1 MMRWLKDKK
10 KEKRS
15 NSTSQNDGEKEDD
28 YGFGKEKP
36 SAKSPSSRRQLPPTP
51 ATPEEKSPHIYEEI
65 PDLPLCC
72 MPDNEKA
79 LLQNKFGKS
88 KHGSTAGVTLE
99 GASAAVK
106 PGASQKDD
114 INPYMVVP
122 VDKEIRQ
129 TPTEFHRNGTPE
141 VHCDVIVKDTHCEIL
156 LSRKPKVGTF
166 RLDNAVLS
174 GGAENANV
182 RRNGRSNTHLFAHD
196 KRAAADVYSGGNQ
209 SSAFSVTSSAFSS
222 SSASKIQASGASS
235 LTLVNVFDQHP
246 FETCEDS
253 SNGNAVENGVITYSS
268 ASNFI
273 PRSTNLVF
281 NPLPGKN
288 PCKEVF
294 GSDSSDEIRAVGYSS
309 VKEDKKGVNSVSF
322 ISARDQHMGSQCVT
336 YASIQPDNDPNND
349 PDCSI
354 DSHVTYASVQEQ
366 HYADEKMK
374 PNYSFDEPLKTHQP
388 MSLTHNNDF
397 GGTSKTGMIQS
408 LSPSTSSNCI
418 YALVTFPAE
427 PKHYNTISDIT
438 LPGFQENISHREKS
452 TVHSNVNELFGCEIG
467 HPSNNT
473 EINDL
478 HTSNDFSRIS
488 FHVNSPQNAGS
499 QPSHFNFSKRVCG
512 DFSLNQFHYNPGNVK
527 CVDNTVAQMKTGNG
541 QTAINGTGQ
550 DRICKQH
557 PEFAE
562 SSGHAEH
569 QLELEFCLCSDEHSS
584 SCGCPDDKHSQ
595 DDDVSSVAGAT
606 NEGSGSCRSC
616 GRLIRQITYSES
628 YSDETY
634 EHVYASRLLIRTGR
648 RFSSPDITFSEVSN
662 SEFQD
667 IQNPHSLDFPYAVSR
682 DDSWTSTR
690 GSDIIPPPYNAAA
703 SGNILKSVNM
713 TQVKKMKYSEALG
726 LHAIKTDLVGQVR
739 DSVGQVRDSVGQVRE
754 SVGQVRESVGQ
765 FQGQLC
771 CTGDTPQSS
780 SAGSKVTSTVHTL
793 GCSSN
798 QWDPAGMSAK
808 HSDCSFDGRI
818 CDKLNTE
825 SSRDLAEPIITP
837 SQKLD
842 SVVNQEPKSSAFT
855 GLLSMF
861 SRTKSSKSSKPD
873 EPETSNI
880 SATLADRAQDT
891 EVIRCDK
898 LLEEIPEKNT
908 RKLSKFFQRLSNKDV
923 QKGNSV
929 CVASPE
935 IDSQACSYISKDT
948 GTSNGKAV
956 SFKTSCFE
964 NSAVGEN
971 SQKCRDDGDYTAS
984 SYKGKNMKEE
994 SQICKGST
1002 YDCEQR
1008 VGPQAQLHVNK
1019 SHSSLSEAAA
1029 GLSNPHSNLSEA
1041 AAAGLSETASAFDKD
1056 TNKASNAKSQCKTDS
1071 GDTCYEY
1078 DISTSSEGEQTGYEY
1093 FLSKV
1098 RKTLNLEHEVQHIAE
1113 SSAARRKR
1121 ICKRCK
1127 REGLYTTI
1135 DDDDEEED
1143 NDGLCPHFAAK
1154 FGDLRAIFDDMVVD
1168 QRAAILDCL
1177 TDFMHSPYNIRG
1189 HSHDG
1194 FCRECGCEI
1203 LTSDSESQT
1212 TVCSLLSQQL
1222 YRMTSPN
1229 GQGLSCDSDEG
1240 TMADN
1245 SCESADD
1252 DNEENRN
1259 GNDTNCKKSP
1269 YDDNSSGYDEPKDKL
1284 GHLGQKLKKKDKRPR
1299 LSIGIDAGSKENAS
1313 ENHEN
1318 THSLAFTNIFQDT
1331 TDSFAISA
1339 PPSESVVDKQ
1349 QFPDRIEPTASSF
1362 PDSTQKS
1369 NWKNN
1374 STTPHSTHSSKQIV
1388 GLDLSHGLGSSV
1400 GNVDHSRVCDTS
1412 RSRASFVTD
1421 KVLQDIYVPLP
1432 SKALSLIASKNYG
1445 PPAGLPCTC
1454 GRGLQAST
1462 STVTA
1467 HLGTGKTELPPTGC
1481 IEIDGLLQPSSA
1493 GVVHCD
1499 GDKKSG
1505 VAPVQKHLRNRKK
1518 TIERE
1523 LFNFSERKD
1532 SDDPE
1537 IDRQTMGAHPENAA
1551 FANNGCSL
1559 TWKNAESND
1568 VLASQTKPG
1577 SHVSKKERAL
1587 VPSKDGRT
1595 KRTRPPAKESRDK
1608 SDCGLAK
1615 ISHEGEDKC
1624 SSILPHTM
1632 ARKDSANLVF
1642 TADSSTDQHSAS
1654 ASSGVVQE
1662 FATVEIKTDKMK
1674 YARRYRLELSA
1685 LDLLPESAV
1694 DGDPTAAKT
1703 EHVKRVLPKRSKVI
1717 EKMAKIFENS
1727 TCADDS
1733 RSDKNKHSIAKD
1745 IVLGKQNITRSEL
1758 DNKDNCAHS
1767 SKHVSQLG
1775 ISGRLI
1781 SDNGKIV
1788 STKFAHVHQ
1797 SKRNVREADLCNL
1810 QKRDKLYAMSES
1822 SHLNFNASPP
1832 VSDIKDRPTMKTR
1845 RSSSESRRDKD
1856 KEIKPTGLKSDTE
1869 SSTIK
1874 TNELKSGRVK
1884 TGKGKMSA
1892 VYLTESRLAKQRSP
1906 TPSTSSA
1913 SSSSGKRSGHGKHK
1927 LSKKSYSRKRS
1938 KHRAER
1944 AKNGHGKEE
1953 RTYYYFSSDFSDI
1966 DVVETEN
1973 SESCNTFTATHTTQS
1988 KVLVSAGKKQSI
2000 SDKKLAGTS
2009 ESAASTGISIQNK
2022 NIDVGECEQEVYAL
2036 PNDSVDMR
2044 RGDNCTDKN
2053 AGPNSSPEIRHT
2065 KRTDVYKSKKSNNKL
2080 LSDLIIRNYD
2090 MQLYENV

>member
-88 KHGSTAGVTLE
+88 KHGSAAAAALDA
-99 GASAAVK
+99 ASATVK

-156 LSRKPKVGTF
+156 LTRKPKVGTF
-166 RLDNAVLS
+166 RLDNTVLS
-174 GGAENANV
+174 VSGENANL
-182 RRNGRSNTHLFAHD
+182 RRNGRSNTHLSAHD

-209 SSAFSVTSSAFSS
+209 SSAFSVTSSAFSA

-235 LTLVNVFDQHP
+235 LTLVNAFDQHP
-246 FETCEDS
+246 FETCEEA
-253 SNGNAVENGVITYSS
+253 SNGNAVEKGVITYSS

-273 PRSTNLVF
+273 PRSAKLVF

-294 GSDSSDEIRAVGYSS
+294 GSDSSDELRAVGYSS
-309 VKEDKKGVNSVSF
+309 VKEDKNGVNSVSF
-322 ISARDQHMGSQCVT
+322 VSARDQHMGSQCVT
-336 YASIQPDNDPNND
+336 YASIQSDSD
-349 PDCSI
+349 PDRSI
-354 DSHVTYASVQEQ
+354 DSHVTYASVQDQ

-374 PNYSFDEPLKTHQP
+374 PNYSFDDPLKTHQP
-388 MSLTHNNDF
+388 MSLTDNNDF
-397 GGTSKTGMIQS
+397 GGANKTGMIQS

-427 PKHYNTISDIT
+427 PKHYNTISDIIS
-438 LPGFQENISHREKS
+438 PGFQENICHGEKS
-452 TVHSNVNELFGCEIG
+452 TVHSSVNESFGCEIG

-488 FHVNSPQNAGS
+488 FHENSTQNAGS
-499 QPSHFNFSKRVCG
+499 QPSHFNFSKRVCS

-527 CVDNTVAQMKTGNG
+527 SVDNTARQMKAGNG
-541 QTAINGTGQ
+541 QTAVSGTGQ

-562 SSGHAEH
+562 SSGHADH
-569 QLELEFCLCSDEHSS
+569 RLELEFCLCSDEHSS

-713 TQVKKMKYSEALG
+713 TQVKEMKSGEALE
-726 LHAIKTDLVGQVR
+726 LYAVKRDLVRQVK
-739 DSVGQVRDSVGQVRE
+739 DSEQLH
-754 SVGQVRESVGQ
+754 
-765 FQGQLC
+765 GQLC
-771 CTGDTPQSS
+771 CTGDTQQSS
-780 SAGSKVTSTVHTL
+780 SAGTKVTSTVHIL
-793 GCSSN
+793 ASSSN
-798 QWDPAGMSAK
+798 QWDSEATSAK

-818 CDKLNTE
+818 CDTLNTE
-825 SSRDLAEPIITP
+825 SSRDLAEPIIAP
-837 SQKLD
+837 SQKHD
-842 SVVNQEPKSSAFT
+842 VAATPEPKSSAFT

-873 EPETSNI
+873 EPEISNA
-880 SATLADRAQDT
+880 SATLTDRAQDT

-908 RKLSKFFQRLSNKDV
+908 RKLSKFFQRLSSKEV
-923 QKGNSV
+923 QKGNNV
-929 CVASPE
+929 CVALPE

-956 SFKTSCFE
+956 SFKTSGLE
-964 NSAVGEN
+964 NSAVGKN
-971 SQKCRDDGDYTAS
+971 SQKCWDDADYSTS
-984 SYKGKNMKEE
+984 QYKGTDIKEE
-994 SQICKGST
+994 SQICSSST
-1002 YDCEQR
+1002 DDCEQR

-1019 SHSSLSEAAA
+1019 SHSSLAESAAAA
-1029 GLSNPHSNLSEA
+1029 GLSNLHSSLSEV
-1041 AAAGLSETASAFDKD
+1041 AAGLSETAKALDKEA
-1056 TNKASNAKSQCKTDS
+1056 TKASNAKSQCKTDS

-1113 SSAARRKR
+1113 SSAARKKR

-1127 REGLYTTI
+1127 KDGLYTTI
-1135 DDDDEEED
+1135 DDEEED

-1154 FGDLRAIFDDMVVD
+1154 FGDLRAIFEDMVVD

-1194 FCRECGCEI
+1194 LCRECGCEI

-1222 YRMTSPN
+1222 YRMTSPS

-1252 DNEENRN
+1252 DNEENLN
-1259 GNDTNCKKSP
+1259 GNHINCKKSS

-1284 GHLGQKLKKKDKRPR
+1284 GHLGQKLKKKEKRPS
-1299 LSIGIDAGSKENAS
+1299 LSTGIDASSKENGS
-1313 ENHEN
+1313 ESHEN
-1318 THSLAFTNIFQDT
+1318 TPSLAFTNIFQDS
-1331 TDSFAISA
+1331 TDSFTF
-1339 PPSESVVDKQ
+1339 PSESPIDKQ
-1349 QFPDRIEPTASSF
+1349 QFPDRIESKASSLF
-1362 PDSTQKS
+1362 PDSTR
-1369 NWKNN
+1369 KNN
-1374 STTPHSTHSSKQIV
+1374 LKKNFIAPHSTHSSKQIV
-1388 GLDLSHGLGSSV
+1388 GLDLSQGLDLLA
-1400 GNVDHSRVCDTS
+1400 GNVDHSRVCEIS
-1412 RSRASFVTD
+1412 RSRATFVTD

-1432 SKALSLIASKNYG
+1432 SKALSLIASNNYG

-1454 GRGLQAST
+1454 GRGLQASIA
-1462 STVTA
+1462 TVTA

-1481 IEIDGLLQPSSA
+1481 IKRDGVLQPSSA
-1493 GVVHCD
+1493 GLVHCD
-1499 GDKKSG
+1499 SDKKSG

-1518 TIERE
+1518 TFERE
-1523 LFNFSERKD
+1523 LFNLSERKD

-1537 IDRQTMGAHPENAA
+1537 IDRNIMGAHPENEA

-1559 TWKNAESND
+1559 KWKNAESND
-1568 VLASQTKPG
+1568 LLASQTKPG
-1577 SHVSKKERAL
+1577 SRMSKRERAL
-1587 VPSKDGRT
+1587 VPSNDRIT
-1595 KRTRPPAKESRDK
+1595 MRTRPPAKEIGDK

-1624 SSILPHTM
+1624 SNLLPHTM
-1632 ARKDSANLVF
+1632 ARKDSANLAF
-1642 TADSSTDQHSAS
+1642 IADSSTDQHSAP
-1654 ASSGVVQE
+1654 ACSGVVQE
-1662 FATVEIKTDKMK
+1662 LESVEIKTDKMK
-1674 YARRYRLELSA
+1674 YPRRHKLELAA

-1694 DGDPTAAKT
+1694 DEDPTAAKS
-1703 EHVKRVLPKRSKVI
+1703 EHVKRVQPKRSKVI

-1727 TCADDS
+1727 VCADDS
-1733 RSDKNKHSIAKD
+1733 RSDKKKHSITKD
-1745 IVLGKQNITRSEL
+1745 IVPGKQNITRSEL

-1767 SKHVSQLG
+1767 SKHVSRLG
-1775 ISGRLI
+1775 IDGKLI
-1781 SDNGKIV
+1781 SDKGKIE
-1788 STKFAHVHQ
+1788 STKFAHVRQ

-1810 QKRDKLYAMSES
+1810 QKRDNLYAMSES

-1832 VSDIKDRPTMKTR
+1832 VCDIKDRPTMKTR
-1845 RSSSESRRDKD
+1845 RSSSESRRDKNN
-1856 KEIKPTGLKSDTE
+1856 EIKPTCLKSDTE
-1869 SSTIK
+1869 SGTIK
-1874 TNELKSGRVK
+1874 TNELKAGRVK

-1913 SSSSGKRSGHGKHK
+1913 SSSSGKRSGHVKHK
-1927 LSKKSYSRKRS
+1927 VSKKSYSRKRS

-1973 SESCNTFTATHTTQS
+1973 SEPCNTFTVTYTTQS

-2000 SDKKLAGTS
+2000 GDKKLASTS
-2009 ESAASTGISIQNK
+2009 ESAASTCISIQNK

-2036 PNDSVDMR
+2036 PSDSADMR
-2044 RGDNCTDKN
+2044 RGENCTEKN